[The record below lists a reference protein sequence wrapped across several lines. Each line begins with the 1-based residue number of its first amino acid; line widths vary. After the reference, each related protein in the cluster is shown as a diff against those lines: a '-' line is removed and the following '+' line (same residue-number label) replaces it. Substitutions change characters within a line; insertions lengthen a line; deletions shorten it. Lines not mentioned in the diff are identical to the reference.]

1 MHYYKVI
8 FLQALYIH
16 LKKEK
21 PNRSASQHGRSP
33 LYVVIRVPGTFSIA
47 LINFRPSGKHAHLD
61 RQSGEKA
68 SQPLNVWQ
76 KLTFLHLH
84 SKCLPEN
91 KTTKRVKED
100 CLFLSKGHSLSS
112 GEQ

>member
-61 RQSGEKA
+61 
-68 SQPLNVWQ
+68 
-76 KLTFLHLH
+76 
-84 SKCLPEN
+84 
-91 KTTKRVKED
+91 
-100 CLFLSKGHSLSS
+100 SS
-112 GEQ
+112 GMDIMGVINPFLIGFEACSIR